1 MENAAEC
8 LLGLRLAEIEEQAKA
23 ISNLKID
30 MLFDVQSS
38 NIQNELAI

>member
-8 LLGLRLAEIEEQAKA
+8 LLSLRPTEIEEQAKA